1 MPRYRSVDRR
11 RGTRLDVSIG
21 RGDGFSWQS
30 LIECLMASGGFR
42 IRGQSEGM
50 PPASEVDFVSVEPS
64 AAVPLHRPSAWR
76 PQVAP
81 CASQLVI
88 ITLVLSMSMVPP
100 TSQRIGF

>member
-1 MPRYRSVDRR
+1 
-11 RGTRLDVSIG
+11 
-21 RGDGFSWQS
+21 
-30 LIECLMASGGFR
+30 MASGGFR

-64 AAVPLHRPSAWR
+64 AAATASTVRMA

-81 CASQLVI
+81 CASQLVS
-88 ITLVLSMSMVPP
+88 ITLVFSMSMVPP